1 MTTDDSRPQIPPAQ
15 MVEDEPP
22 HLPKPTWRTV
32 LSAIAGVSL
41 AAVLIIFVLPWVG
54 GVTWHEI
61 FVSFRKVGWL
71 TCVELFALVVLGL
84 WCYTFTLTGSL
95 PGLSHIR
102 ALIMNVSGSA
112 AGNLLPGGGA
122 AGVATTYLMARS
134 WGFVRR
140 EISTSIIVSGV
151 WNVLARVALPLLGIA
166 ALSLSDNALPPS
178 VRKAAWWA
186 GLTGLVLLVAFIAIL
201 VSPKLTLTVAK
212 WLDRRIAPL
221 IARFRRGSKKGQ
233 LPKLGELVVDQ
244 RTRIA
249 SVTRT
254 GWLPMTLGL
263 VGFMGVYF
271 FLFWRTFNAVGVNLP
286 WVNLFAAYAIGRLLT
301 AVGVTPGGVGITET
315 GTLAVLRAWGA
326 DPAAAAAGVLLFGF
340 FTHILELPLGAA
352 GWLAWWKSPK
362 ETPRDHSDHPDH
374 PDHVAAT

>member
-1 MTTDDSRPQIPPAQ
+1 MTTDDSQPTPAVTAAPDNDTPHMPQ
-15 MVEDEPP
+15 
-22 HLPKPTWRTV
+22 PTWRTV
-32 LSAIAGVSL
+32 LSAVAGVSL
-41 AAVLIIFVLPWVG
+41 AAVLIIWVLPWVG

-61 FVSFRKVGWL
+61 FVSFRKIGWL
-71 TCVELFALVVLGL
+71 TCLELFGLVVLGL

-95 PGLSHIR
+95 PGLSHVR

-166 ALSLSDNALPPS
+166 ALSLSENALPPA
-178 VRKAAWWA
+178 VRRAAWW
-186 GLTGLVLLVAFIAIL
+186 GGITGLLLLVAFIAIL
-201 VSPKLTLTVAK
+201 VSPKLTTTVAG
-212 WLDRRIAPL
+212 WLDRWVALVFGRL
-221 IARFRRGSKKGQ
+221 RRGKKKGQ
-233 LPKLGELVVDQ
+233 VPALGELIVDQ
-244 RTRIA
+244 RSRIA

-263 VGFMGVYF
+263 VGFMGIYF
-271 FLFWRTFNAVGVNLP
+271 ILFWRVFNAVGVNLP

-315 GTLAVLRAWGA
+315 GTLAVLKAWGA
-326 DPAAAAAGVLLFGF
+326 DPAGAAAGVLVFGF
-340 FTHILELPLGAA
+340 FTHILELPLGAV

-362 ETPRDHSDHPDH
+362 EIPVDHTDHPDH
-374 PDHVAAT
+374 PDHVPAT